1 MFKNTKKYAITNAVL
16 LDGTEHMTPQT
27 GKIVCIDGDRIVR
40 ICDGGAP
47 AGFEANPSER

>member
-40 ICDGGAP
+40 IEDG
-47 AGFEANPSER
+47 RIVTR

>member
-27 GKIVCIDGDRIVR
+27 GKIVCASSVSATAARLRALRRSILTACI
-40 ICDGGAP
+40 
-47 AGFEANPSER
+47 